1 MFCPGDSIFSCR
13 FCNQKQLKV
22 ERKKEKEK
30 KSLTDLEQVLH
41 YIQERDL
48 LIFKLLINIT
58 DKIILQSEK
67 QKNKLG

>member
-1 MFCPGDSIFSCR
+1 MFYPGDSIFSCR
-13 FCNQKQLKV
+13 FCDQKQLKV
-22 ERKKEKEK
+22 ERKKKEK

-41 YIQERDL
+41 YIQERYL